1 MYVLCN
7 KEWSQGRGEIQNAVH
22 GKMTPR
28 LLPMLYHLL
37 HSLTTVLHLVTLV
50 SYLCIENF

>member
-37 HSLTTVLHLVTLV
+37 HSLSAVLHLVTLV